1 MVKGG
6 TERNIVI
13 VVSGTIND
21 FIIFAMLPIRHIGY

>member
-6 TERNIVI
+6 RERIVI

-21 FIIFAMLPIRHIGY
+21 FIIFAMLPIRHNGY